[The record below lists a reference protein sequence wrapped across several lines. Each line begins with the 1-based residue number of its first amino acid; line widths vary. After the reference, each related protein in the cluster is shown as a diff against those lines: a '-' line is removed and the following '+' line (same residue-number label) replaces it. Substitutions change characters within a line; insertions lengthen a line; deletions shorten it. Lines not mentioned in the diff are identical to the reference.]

1 MPRKRFHHRRSFGRA
16 RVGKCCR
23 SRRTI
28 RFLAGQPA
36 RCTSGCRFPA
46 DADYRLAITEMGD
59 RIGRV
64 LADKEVVSRYGVD
77 FLAYRDHFSE
87 PWKLTALEINLRML
101 GTTHPFLALRFLTGG
116 ELDNRTGQFIS
127 LGGRAKFY
135 RATDNLR
142 SERYRTLLPEDLIE
156 VVTDHELHYSHRTES
171 GALFHLIGALSEFGK
186 LGVTV
191 IANSTAEA
199 DEIYR
204 G

>member
-1 MPRKRFHHRRSFGRA
+1 
-16 RVGKCCR
+16 
-23 SRRTI
+23 
-28 RFLAGQPA
+28 
-36 RCTSGCRFPA
+36 
-46 DADYRLAITEMGD
+46 
-59 RIGRV
+59 
-64 LADKEVVSRYGVD
+64 
-77 FLAYRDHFSE
+77 
-87 PWKLTALEINLRML
+87 ML

-142 SERYRTLLPEDLIE
+142 SERYRTLLPEDLID

-199 DEIYR
+199 DEIYTR
-204 G
+204 VMQVLDAETVYGS